1 MELFDRGSSR
11 NLFVGSC
18 NEKDDIIKNLFVST
32 ITQSIKDI
40 DEKHYNL
47 LGILNKYENEINSCI
62 NMSNYYINDAYSS
75 KIKSGKVRR
84 KLRIHIYTIY
94 KDGQREVSFPS
105 DIKLEDS
112 HKIYNYVSPSTFTF
126 NIHGYVLNLDEN
138 DKDLFEKECLSRS
151 KKIQNELNSDNSIK
165 ENGMNSKEMDS
176 QNSYSDVDNISEIS
190 EQEID
195 YYSTSA
201 MKFTSFFST
210 IIVMRDTETIIYDK
224 KNKNYYD
231 CDKLTFTRIVNENTK
246 ETMKIFLFLDQKIPF
261 FELSPELKDFMK
273 SSEETLPEIIRC
285 IYEYSLENNLIDSSI
300 MKTDEVLKGILEVDE
315 YEFSELPKLLKKHIF
330 IQKPIVLEHVIDLE
344 NSEQSES
351 IYDIVIDTFEP
362 YVSFKNGEYKKF
374 LLDSNKYNKLLELL
388 KINEKEYL
396 MNNKL
401 DEISSNHED
410 KIMQKEMQVYNNSD
424 DQKNSNE
431 NEILSEIHETD
442 KDIMQEKNMDDNS
455 EDKSLSNIKEP
466 NILTG
471 VENDNEV
478 TDKNITK
485 QVEEEENN
493 DIILDNNTN
502 SDAKKETKGIDEKNL
517 YKEYPSYKDFLLEQN
532 NDKISSM
539 GMSTFELIN
548 GLQNKINELD
558 EKIIKT
564 LNKIKHKNGLRLH
577 YKNFCEN
584 PCKFIDHFMNSKF
597 SENVENLNDSSYI
610 YEQAA
615 NINDDNYYKLP
626 WVHRGIS
633 KYLLIKNKNFDD
645 ILKNVLNSMNLECK
659 RKDNPNIYENINNT
673 QGIMLNKTNDKRLK
687 TLKNDYTQQN
697 VLKNNSCEP
706 ISNKHMNYPQLVVNN
721 NSINTFQNFGN
732 NMNYINNDMQNP
744 YMINMDV
751 PNNVMHYNGQDNY
764 NNLYNQQVTYSP
776 QYMMNST
783 PYYNETMS
791 SQNNMN
797 QMYNMTAPMEQYP
810 NGNFYNFNNNNNNNN
825 NNF

>member
-94 KDGQREVSFPS
+94 KDGQRDVSFPS

-151 KKIQNELNSDNSIK
+151 KRIQNELNSDNSIK

-455 EDKSLSNIKEP
+455 EDKSLSNIKES

-659 RKDNPNIYENINNT
+659 RKENPNIYENINNT

-706 ISNKHMNYPQLVVNN
+706 ISNKHMNNPQLVVNN

>member
-1 MELFDRGSSR
+1 MELFDRGSLR

-18 NEKDDIIKNLFVST
+18 NEKDDIIKNLFVSA
-32 ITQSIKDI
+32 ITPSIKDI
-40 DEKHYNL
+40 DEKNYNL

-62 NMSNYYINDAYSS
+62 NMSNYYINEAYSS
-75 KIKSGKVRR
+75 NLKSEKVRR

-105 DIKLEDS
+105 NINLEDS
-112 HKIYNYVSPSTFTF
+112 HRIYNYVSPSTFTF

-138 DKDLFEKECLSRS
+138 DKDLFEKEECLSRS
-151 KKIQNELNSDNSIK
+151 KKIQSELNSNNSIK

-176 QNSYSDVDNISEIS
+176 QNSYSDVDNISDIS

-285 IYEYSLENNLIDSSI
+285 IYAYSLENDLIDSSI
-300 MKTDEVLKGILEVDE
+300 MKTDEVLKSILEVDE
-315 YEFSELPKLLKKHIF
+315 YEFSELPKLLKKHIS

-362 YVSFKNGEYKKF
+362 YVSFENGEYKKF
-374 LLDSNKYNKLLELL
+374 LLDSHKFNKLLELL
-388 KINEKEYL
+388 RINEKEYL

-401 DEISSNHED
+401 NEMSSNDED
-410 KIMQKEMQVYNNSD
+410 KSVQKKKQVDNNSD
-424 DQKNSNE
+424 DHKNSNE
-431 NEILSEIHETD
+431 DQILSEIHKTE
-442 KDIMQEKNMDDNS
+442 KDIMQKENFYDNS
-455 EDKSLSNIKEP
+455 EDISLSNIKES
-466 NILTG
+466 NNLTD

-478 TDKNITK
+478 IDENITK
-485 QVEEEENN
+485 QIEEQVNN
-493 DIILDNNTN
+493 DMILYNNTN
-502 SDAKKETKGIDEKNL
+502 SDVKKETKSIEEKNFN
-517 YKEYPSYKDFLLEQN
+517 KEDPRDQVFLQEQN

-548 GLQNKINELD
+548 GLQNEINELD

-597 SENVENLNDSSYI
+597 SENMQNVNDNSYI

-645 ILKNVLNSMNLECK
+645 ILKTVLNSMNLECK
-659 RKDNPNIYENINNT
+659 RKENPNIYENINNT
-673 QGIMLNKTNDKRLK
+673 QGIMLNKTKDKRLK
-687 TLKNDYTQQN
+687 TLKNNYTQQN
-697 VLKNNSCEP
+697 VLKNNSCEG
-706 ISNKHMNYPQLVVNN
+706 ISNKYMNYPQLVNN

-732 NMNYINNDMQNP
+732 NINYINNNMQNP
-744 YMINMDV
+744 YMVNMDI

-764 NNLYNQQVTYSP
+764 NNLYNQQVTYPP
-776 QYMMNST
+776 QYMMNSNL
-783 PYYNETMS
+783 YYNETMS

-797 QMYNMTAPMEQYP
+797 QMYNMTAHMEQCP
-810 NGNFYNFNNNNNNNN
+810 NGNFYNFNNNNNNN
-825 NNF
+825 F

>member
-1 MELFDRGSSR
+1 MELFDRGSLR

-18 NEKDDIIKNLFVST
+18 NEKDDIIKNLFVSA
-32 ITQSIKDI
+32 ITPSIKDI
-40 DEKHYNL
+40 DEKNYNL

-62 NMSNYYINDAYSS
+62 NMSNYYINEAYSS
-75 KIKSGKVRR
+75 NLKSEKVRR

-105 DIKLEDS
+105 NINLEDS
-112 HKIYNYVSPSTFTF
+112 HRIYNYVSPSTFTF

-138 DKDLFEKECLSRS
+138 DKDLFEKEECLSRS
-151 KKIQNELNSDNSIK
+151 KKIQSELNSNNSIK

-176 QNSYSDVDNISEIS
+176 QNSYSDVDNISDIS

-285 IYEYSLENNLIDSSI
+285 IYAYSLENDLIDSSI
-300 MKTDEVLKGILEVDE
+300 MKTDEVLKSILEVDE
-315 YEFSELPKLLKKHIF
+315 YEFSELPKLLKKHIS

-362 YVSFKNGEYKKF
+362 YVSFENGEYKKF
-374 LLDSNKYNKLLELL
+374 LLDSHKFNKLLELL
-388 KINEKEYL
+388 RINEKEYL

-401 DEISSNHED
+401 NEMSSNDED
-410 KIMQKEMQVYNNSD
+410 KNVQKKKQVDNNSDDHKNSNEDQIPSEIHKSEKDIMQKENFY
-424 DQKNSNE
+424 
-431 NEILSEIHETD
+431 
-442 KDIMQEKNMDDNS
+442 DNS
-455 EDKSLSNIKEP
+455 EDISLSNIKES
-466 NILTG
+466 NNLTD

-478 TDKNITK
+478 IDENITK
-485 QVEEEENN
+485 QIEEQVNN
-493 DIILDNNTN
+493 DMILYNNTN
-502 SDAKKETKGIDEKNL
+502 SDVKKETKSIEEKNFN
-517 YKEYPSYKDFLLEQN
+517 KEDPRDQVFLQEQN

-548 GLQNKINELD
+548 GLQNEINELD

-597 SENVENLNDSSYI
+597 SENMQNVNDNSYI

-645 ILKNVLNSMNLECK
+645 ILKTVLNSMNLECK
-659 RKDNPNIYENINNT
+659 RKENPNIYENINNT
-673 QGIMLNKTNDKRLK
+673 QGIMLNKTKDKRLK
-687 TLKNDYTQQN
+687 TLKNNYTQQN
-697 VLKNNSCEP
+697 VLKNNSCEG
-706 ISNKHMNYPQLVVNN
+706 ISNKYMNYPQLVNN

-732 NMNYINNDMQNP
+732 NINYINNNMQNP
-744 YMINMDV
+744 YMVNMDI

-764 NNLYNQQVTYSP
+764 NNLYNQQVTYPP
-776 QYMMNST
+776 QYMMNSN

-797 QMYNMTAPMEQYP
+797 QMYNMTAHMEQCP
-810 NGNFYNFNNNNNNNN
+810 NGNFYNFNNNNNNN
-825 NNF
+825 F

>member
-1 MELFDRGSSR
+1 MELFDRGSLR

-18 NEKDDIIKNLFVST
+18 NEKDDIIKNLFVSA
-32 ITQSIKDI
+32 ITPSIKDI
-40 DEKHYNL
+40 DEKNYNL

-62 NMSNYYINDAYSS
+62 NMSNYYINEAYSS
-75 KIKSGKVRR
+75 NLKSEKVRR

-105 DIKLEDS
+105 NINLEDS
-112 HKIYNYVSPSTFTF
+112 HRIYNYVSPSTFTF

-138 DKDLFEKECLSRS
+138 DKDLFEKEECLSRS
-151 KKIQNELNSDNSIK
+151 KKIQSELNSNNSIK

-176 QNSYSDVDNISEIS
+176 QNSYSDVDNISDIS

-285 IYEYSLENNLIDSSI
+285 IYAYSLENDLIDSSI
-300 MKTDEVLKGILEVDE
+300 MKTDEVLKSILEVDE
-315 YEFSELPKLLKKHIF
+315 YEFSELPKLLKKHIS

-362 YVSFKNGEYKKF
+362 YVSFENGEYKKF
-374 LLDSNKYNKLLELL
+374 LLDSHKFNKLLELL
-388 KINEKEYL
+388 RINEKEYL

-401 DEISSNHED
+401 NEMSSNDED
-410 KIMQKEMQVYNNSD
+410 KSVQKKKQVDNNSD
-424 DQKNSNE
+424 DHKNSNE
-431 NEILSEIHETD
+431 DQILSEIHKTE
-442 KDIMQEKNMDDNS
+442 KDIMQKENFYDNS
-455 EDKSLSNIKEP
+455 EDISLSNIKES
-466 NILTG
+466 NNLTD

-478 TDKNITK
+478 IDENITK
-485 QVEEEENN
+485 QIEEQVNN
-493 DIILDNNTN
+493 DMILYNNTN
-502 SDAKKETKGIDEKNL
+502 SDVKKETKSIEEKNFN
-517 YKEYPSYKDFLLEQN
+517 KEDPRDQVFLQEQN

-548 GLQNKINELD
+548 GLQNEINELD

-597 SENVENLNDSSYI
+597 SENMQNVNDNSYI

-645 ILKNVLNSMNLECK
+645 ILKTVLNSMNLECK
-659 RKDNPNIYENINNT
+659 RKENPNIYENINNT
-673 QGIMLNKTNDKRLK
+673 QGIMLNKTKDKRLK
-687 TLKNDYTQQN
+687 TLKNNYTQQN
-697 VLKNNSCEP
+697 VLKNNSCEG
-706 ISNKHMNYPQLVVNN
+706 ISNKYMNYPQLVNN

-732 NMNYINNDMQNP
+732 NINYINNNMQNP
-744 YMINMDV
+744 YMVNMDI

-764 NNLYNQQVTYSP
+764 NNLYNQQVTYPP
-776 QYMMNST
+776 QYMMNSN

-797 QMYNMTAPMEQYP
+797 QMYNMTAHMEQCP
-810 NGNFYNFNNNNNNNN
+810 NGNFYNFNNNNNNN
-825 NNF
+825 F

>member
-1 MELFDRGSSR
+1 MELFDRGNLR

-18 NEKDDIIKNLFVST
+18 NEKDDIIKNLFVSA
-32 ITQSIKDI
+32 ITPSIKDI
-40 DEKHYNL
+40 DEKNYNL

-62 NMSNYYINDAYSS
+62 NMSNYYINEAYSS
-75 KIKSGKVRR
+75 NLKSEKVRR

-105 DIKLEDS
+105 NINLADS
-112 HKIYNYVSPSTFTF
+112 HRIYNYVSPSTFTF

-138 DKDLFEKECLSRS
+138 DKDLFEKEECLSRS
-151 KKIQNELNSDNSIK
+151 KKIKSELNSNNSIK

-195 YYSTSA
+195 YCSTSA

-273 SSEETLPEIIRC
+273 SSEETLSEIIRC
-285 IYEYSLENNLIDSSI
+285 IYAYSLENDLIDSSI
-300 MKTDEVLKGILEVDE
+300 MKTDEVLKSILEVDE
-315 YEFSELPKLLKKHIF
+315 YEFSELPKLLKKHIS

-362 YVSFKNGEYKKF
+362 YVSFENGEYKKF
-374 LLDSNKYNKLLELL
+374 LLDSHKFNKLLELL
-388 KINEKEYL
+388 RINEKEYL

-401 DEISSNHED
+401 NEMSSNDEY
-410 KIMQKEMQVYNNSD
+410 KNVQKKKQVYNNSD
-424 DQKNSNE
+424 DHKNSNE
-431 NEILSEIHETD
+431 DQILSEIHETE
-442 KDIMQEKNMDDNS
+442 KDIMQKENLDNNS
-455 EDKSLSNIKEP
+455 EDISLSNIKES
-466 NILTG
+466 NNLTD

-478 TDKNITK
+478 IDENITK
-485 QVEEEENN
+485 QIEEQENN
-493 DIILDNNTN
+493 DMILCNNTN
-502 SDAKKETKGIDEKNL
+502 NSDVKKETKGIEEKNFN
-517 YKEYPSYKDFLLEQN
+517 KEDPRDQVFLQEQN
-532 NDKISSM
+532 NDQISSM
-539 GMSTFELIN
+539 GMSTFEMIN
-548 GLQNKINELD
+548 GLQNEINELD

-597 SENVENLNDSSYI
+597 SENMQNVNDNSYI

-615 NINDDNYYKLP
+615 NINNDNYYKLP

-645 ILKNVLNSMNLECK
+645 ILKSVLNSMNLECK
-659 RKDNPNIYENINNT
+659 RKENPNIYENINNT
-673 QGIMLNKTNDKRLK
+673 QGIMLNKTKDKHLK
-687 TLKNDYTQQN
+687 TLNNNYTQQN
-697 VLKNNSCEP
+697 VLKNNSCEG
-706 ISNKHMNYPQLVVNN
+706 ISNKYMNYPQLVNN
-721 NSINTFQNFGN
+721 NNINTFQNFGN
-732 NMNYINNDMQNP
+732 NINYINNNMQNP
-744 YMINMDV
+744 PYMVNMDI

-764 NNLYNQQVTYSP
+764 NNLYNQQVTYPP
-776 QYMMNST
+776 QYMMNSN

-797 QMYNMTAPMEQYP
+797 QMYNMTAHMEQCP

-825 NNF
+825 F

>member
-151 KKIQNELNSDNSIK
+151 KRIQNELNSDNSIK

-659 RKDNPNIYENINNT
+659 RKENPNIYENINNT

-706 ISNKHMNYPQLVVNN
+706 ISNKNMNYPQLVVNN